1 MKTPVFSLAFF
12 RKTIQRLWSKLKKG
26 LVCDTIKMYDY
37 TLRCTAVKLIE
48 KLKQDTLSLSF
59 EVFPPKTDSSFDSI
73 RGATEKIAALKPA
86 FMSVTYGAGGGTS
99 RYTLDIAQNI
109 RERYGVETLAH
120 LTCVSSDRETVRT
133 QIARMKERGIQNV
146 MALRGD
152 SPQEMQDADRSG
164 WCFRHAV
171 DLIREIRESGGD
183 FCIGGACYPE
193 IHPESANQKED
204 ILHLKEKVEAGCEF
218 LTTQMFFD
226 NNLLYNFLYK
236 IREAG
241 ITVPVVAGVMP
252 ITNAKQVERAVKLSG
267 SFMPQRFK
275 SLVDKFGS
283 SPDAMKQ
290 AGIAYAT
297 DQIIDLFANNVTNV
311 HVYSMNKP
319 DVAESIQRNLSD
331 ILGM

>member
-1 MKTPVFSLAFF
+1 MLYGKNCD
-12 RKTIQRLWSKLKKG
+12 ILKKNEEKSSK
-26 LVCDTIKMYDY
+26 DM
-37 TLRCTAVKLIE
+37 KLINL
-48 KLKQDTLSLSF
+48 LKDDKLSLSF
-59 EVFPPKTDSSFDSI
+59 EVFPPKTDTAFESVKA
-73 RGATEKIAALKPA
+73 ATEEIAALKPA

-99 RYTLDIAQNI
+99 KYTLEIAKNI
-109 RERYGVETLAH
+109 KKMYGVSMLAH
-120 LTCVSSDRETVRT
+120 LTCVSSTRDTVR
-133 QIARMKERGIQNV
+133 ARIEDMKRAGIQNV

-152 SPQEMQDADRSG
+152 LTPEMEGADRSS
-164 WCFRHAV
+164 WHYRHAI
-171 DLIREIRESGGD
+171 DLVRELKESGAD

-193 IHPESANQKED
+193 VHTESINQKED
-204 ILHLKEKVEAGCEF
+204 IKYLKEKVDAGCDF

-241 ITVPVVAGVMP
+241 ITVPVVAGIMP
-252 ITNAKQVERAVKLSG
+252 ITNANQIERAIKLSG

-283 SPDAMKQ
+283 NPAAMKQ

-297 DQIIDLFANNVTNV
+297 DQIIDLFANNITNV

-319 DVAESIQRNLSD
+319 DVAEKIKSNLSD
-331 ILGM
+331 ILGK

>member
-1 MKTPVFSLAFF
+1 MKLSELL
-12 RKTIQRLWSKLKKG
+12 KSKK
-26 LVCDTIKMYDY
+26 
-37 TLRCTAVKLIE
+37 
-48 KLKQDTLSLSF
+48 LSLSF
-59 EVFPPKTDSSFDSI
+59 EVFPPKTDTAFDSV
-73 RGATEKIAALKPA
+73 RHATEEIARLQPA

-99 RYTLDIAQNI
+99 RYTLEIAENI
-109 RERYGVETLAH
+109 KAKYGVPTLAH
-120 LTCVSSDRETVRT
+120 LTCVSSTRETVK
-133 QIARMKERGIQNV
+133 ARIEDMKRAGIENV

-152 SPQEMQDADRSG
+152 LTPELAASDRSG
-164 WCFRHAV
+164 WAYRYAV
-171 DLIREIRESGGD
+171 DLVRELKESGAD

-193 IHPESANQKED
+193 IHPESASQKED
-204 ILHLKEKVEAGCEF
+204 ILHLKEKVDAGCSF

-241 ITVPVVAGVMP
+241 ITVPVVAGIMP
-252 ITNAKQVERAVKLSG
+252 ITNAIQVKRAIALSG
-267 SFMPQRFK
+267 SHMPQRFK

-283 SPDAMKQ
+283 YPAAMMQ

-319 DVAESIQRNLSD
+319 QVAQKIRDNLSD
-331 ILGM
+331 ILGK

>member
-1 MKTPVFSLAFF
+1 MKLTN
-12 RKTIQRLWSKLKKG
+12 I
-26 LVCDTIKMYDY
+26 
-37 TLRCTAVKLIE
+37 
-48 KLKQDTLSLSF
+48 LKQDTPSLSF
-59 EVFPPKTDSSFDSI
+59 EVFPPKTDSAFESV
-73 RGATEKIAALKPA
+73 RHAVETIAELRPA

-99 RYTLDIAQNI
+99 QYTLDIAQNI
-109 RERYGVETLAH
+109 KRLHGVPTLAH
-120 LTCVSSDRETVRT
+120 LTCVSSTHATVQTKIRLM
-133 QIARMKERGIQNV
+133 QAAGIENV

-152 SPQEMQDADRSG
+152 IPESRLGEDRST
-164 WCFRHAV
+164 WHYHHAV
-171 DLIREIRESGGD
+171 DLIRELKESGAD

-193 IHPESANQKED
+193 IHPESANQKDD
-204 ILHLKEKVEAGCEF
+204 IKYLKEKIDAGCEF

-241 ITVPVVAGVMP
+241 ITVPVIAGIMP
-252 ITNAKQVERAVKLSG
+252 ITNAKQVERAIKLSG

-283 SPDAMKQ
+283 DPAAMKQ

-297 DQIIDLFANNVTNV
+297 DQIIDLYANGITNV

-319 DVAESIQRNLSD
+319 DVAEKIQSNLSD
-331 ILGM
+331 ILGK

>member
-1 MKTPVFSLAFF
+1 M
-12 RKTIQRLWSKLKKG
+12 
-26 LVCDTIKMYDY
+26 
-37 TLRCTAVKLIE
+37 KLIHL
-48 KLKQDTLSLSF
+48 LKQDTLSLSF
-59 EVFPPKTDSSFDSI
+59 EVFPPKTDSAFESV
-73 RGATEKIAALKPA
+73 RHAVEEIAELHPA
-86 FMSVTYGAGGGTS
+86 FMSVTYGAGGGIS
-99 RYTLDIAQNI
+99 QYTLDIAENI
-109 RERYGVETLAH
+109 KRLHGVPTLAH
-120 LTCVSSDRETVRT
+120 LTCVSSTKATVRKK
-133 QIARMKERGIQNV
+133 IEAIKAAGIENV

-152 SPQEMQDADRSG
+152 IPQDRLGEDRSG
-164 WCFRHAV
+164 WDYHHAV
-171 DLIREIRESGGD
+171 DLIRELKESDAD

-193 IHPESANQKED
+193 VHPESPNQKDD
-204 ILHLKEKVEAGCEF
+204 IKYLKEKIDAGCEF

-241 ITVPVVAGVMP
+241 ITVPVIAGIMP

-283 SPDAMKQ
+283 DPAAMKQ

-319 DVAESIQRNLSD
+319 DVAQKIQSNLSD
-331 ILGM
+331 MLGK